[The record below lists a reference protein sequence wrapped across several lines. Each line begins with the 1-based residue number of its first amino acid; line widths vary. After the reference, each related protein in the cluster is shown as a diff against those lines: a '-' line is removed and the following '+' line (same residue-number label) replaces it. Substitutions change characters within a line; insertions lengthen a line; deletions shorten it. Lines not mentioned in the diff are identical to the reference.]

1 MAKFLLVEDDLTFSM
16 ILEGYLKN
24 QGFQVIVVHRL
35 QEGIKALDKH
45 TFNIIL
51 LDYRLPDGIG
61 FELLQALRKK
71 SLHIP
76 VIMMTSFHD
85 VRIAVQAMRLG
96 AFDYITKPVNPDE
109 LLMVVKQAMLKRTD
123 QNISV
128 EKIIPEQLIEGKSEA
143 AKQLLNYI
151 NLVAPTDISVIIQG
165 ESGTG
170 KEHVARTIHK
180 LSKRAKA
187 PFVAVDCGSI
197 SGEIANSELFGHIK
211 GSFTGAV
218 NDKQGIFEAAQG
230 GTIFLDEVANLGYDI
245 QVKLL
250 RALQEREIQPLGSN
264 KKIKVDV
271 RVITATNDELVK
283 SVKEGDFREDLY
295 HRLNEFKIKV
305 PPLRERDNDLE
316 IFVDHFIS
324 ISNKELD
331 RNVQRVSPEVLTIFK
346 NYDWPGNLRELKNVV
361 KRAVLLTEGE
371 VAGKEKLPDEMVFA
385 IAQSSKLK
393 VDGSNLKAL
402 QETTEKEQILK
413 TLQEVKYNKSKAA
426 KLLNIDRKTLYH
438 KMSKYNISD

>member
-109 LLMVVKQAMLKRTD
+109 LLMVVKQAMLKKTD

-187 PFVAVDCGSI
+187 PFVAVDCGAI

>member
-187 PFVAVDCGSI
+187 PFVAVDCGAI

-283 SVKEGDFREDLY
+283 SVKESDFREDLY

-316 IFVDHFIS
+316 IFVDHFIA